1 MPASIIPSGAVGI
14 GDWGNAPG
22 SGINREDL
30 ADALVLAAQT
40 KTPLLASAPQTKAT
54 HTVHQWPE
62 DELTDPKSVRDAGAG
77 TGSLVSGQKE
87 GADFSASTMTIPAR
101 RENFVQNFRRDI
113 LVTRDQMLMNPAG
126 IRNTFAHS
134 EMKVMQELL
143 RAVEARF
150 FSCLQRA
157 GDSTGS
163 TLGVRMMKTL
173 DSFSATA
180 HTGAQAGNRKAVG
193 TDAAPATLTED
204 NVLDVLQSMAD
215 LGTPGVVMHC
225 STPIKRKISRTF
237 TGVGQAGA
245 PASGTA
251 GAAPAPMVRQ
261 VAPRTV
267 VATVQVYESDFETVE
282 IVWNP
287 WVTKQ
292 AETAFKFDG
301 TAIAEDSASP
311 DGLGAAFTSL
321 AGRLWIFAQGNIKVS
336 WFDKLHTESIGKR
349 GDSLAGIVRGGVTLE
364 VGTTKGLGV
373 VAGISDT

>member
-1 MPASIIPSGAVGI
+1 MPAGIIPANAVGI

-40 KTPLLASAPQTKAT
+40 KTPLLASSAQTKAT

-62 DELTDPKSVRDAGAG
+62 DDLTDPKSARDGGAG
-77 TGSLVSGQKE
+77 TGSLVSGAKE
-87 GADFSASTMTIPAR
+87 GADFSASAMTIPAR

-150 FSCLQRA
+150 FSVLQRA

-173 DSFSATA
+173 DGISSAG
-180 HTGAQAGNRKAVG
+180 HTGAQAANRKAVG
-193 TDAAPATLTED
+193 ADAAPAALTED
-204 NVLDVLQSMAD
+204 NVLDVLQNMAE
-215 LGTPGVVMHC
+215 LGTPAVSMHV

-237 TGVGQAGA
+237 TGVGNVGAG
-245 PASGTA
+245 G
-251 GAAPAPMVRQ
+251 PMVRN
-261 VAPRTV
+261 VGPKV
-267 VATVQVYESDFETVE
+267 VTATVQVYETDFETVE

-287 WVTKQ
+287 WVTK
-292 AETAFKFDG
+292 ADEDAFKFDG

-321 AGRLWIFAQGNIKVS
+321 AGRVWLFSQGNIRTA

-349 GDSLAGIVRGGVTLE
+349 GDSLAGIVRGGVTIE
-364 VGTTKGLGV
+364 VGTTKGLGC
-373 VAGISDT
+373 VAGIADS